1 MPAVALAIDTAQPLQ
16 RGRVVRFPTRK
27 AVAAAPAEPVLQGI
41 RWPSVAERQA
51 AAKYAAEVLPGL
63 LRDLEAPSIDNAA
76 RDKLERLI
84 VWRGRAAVTLL
95 IRTIIESEGNENALR
110 EFVIDGVAAVMAQR
124 PDWPERGLAWIEA
137 FDRVSLL
144 GTLETMR
151 SLKCFTVKEAPAFYR
166 RSLQNQL
173 RDILDPAVPAPPARG
188 GKTGRKHNRNTP
200 RYTKVRA

>member
-1 MPAVALAIDTAQPLQ
+1 MAVAALALNHAQP
-16 RGRVVRFPTRK
+16 RHSSPVARSPARKVVK
-27 AVAAAPAEPVLQGI
+27 AAPAEPILQGI
-41 RWPSVAERQA
+41 CRPSVAERQA

-63 LRDLEAPSIDNAA
+63 LRDLEVPPIDDTA
-76 RDKLERLI
+76 RERLERLI

-95 IRTIIESEGNENALR
+95 IHTIIESEGNENALT

-151 SLKCFTVKEAPAFYR
+151 SLKCFTVKEAPGFYR
-166 RSLQNQL
+166 RSIQNQL
-173 RDILDPAVPAPPARG
+173 RDIFEPVPPPSPPKRV
-188 GKTGRKHNRNTP
+188 RKRKCATES
-200 RYTKVRA
+200 RTS

>member
-1 MPAVALAIDTAQPLQ
+1 MPAAAIALKAVQARHIGP
-16 RGRVVRFPTRK
+16 VVSFPTKK
-27 AVAAAPAEPVLQGI
+27 AMKSARIEPILDGV
-41 RWPSVAERQA
+41 RWPSQEQRA
-51 AAKYAAEVLPGL
+51 AAAEYAANALPGL
-63 LRDLEAPSIDNAA
+63 LRDVEAPPIDDAA

-95 IRTIIESEGNENALR
+95 IRTIIESEGNENALT

-151 SLKCFTVKEAPAFYR
+151 SLKCFTVSEAPGFYR
-166 RSLQNQL
+166 RSIQNQL
-173 RDILDPAVPAPPARG
+173 RDIFEPAPPPAPPKRAR
-188 GKTGRKHNRNTP
+188 KRKCATEA
-200 RYTKVRA
+200 RAS

>member
-1 MPAVALAIDTAQPLQ
+1 M
-16 RGRVVRFPTRK
+16 
-27 AVAAAPAEPVLQGI
+27 LQGI

-51 AAKYAAEVLPGL
+51 AARYAADVLPGL

-95 IRTIIESEGNENALR
+95 IRTIIESEGNESALT

-144 GTLETMR
+144 GTLDTMR

-173 RDILDPAVPAPPARG
+173 RDIFEPAPPPAPPKR
-188 GKTGRKHNRNTP
+188 GRKRKCATEA
-200 RYTKVRA
+200 RTS